1 MQFYNINLQPK
12 IFKIH
17 SIHLILH
24 FVSFFCVFFTKL
36 IQLPRKTMMKLVAQI
51 LNQDSRLGRIGVSD
65 IFKGCSPIFI
75 YISFG
80 WDYAG
85 GICTL
90 KMASEPNQTEPQR
103 KWKRTQTNKSW
114 THTPQ
119 PRPRSLVQLT
129 KPFFGGENPENEN
142 DLLKVKYL
150 LFFTQILDS
159 KRRKKNA
166 KKNKNKRPRGRIF
179 WILRGLRLPS
189 PSPCGRNKWNNY

>member
-1 MQFYNINLQPK
+1 
-12 IFKIH
+12 
-17 SIHLILH
+17 
-24 FVSFFCVFFTKL
+24 
-36 IQLPRKTMMKLVAQI
+36 MMKLVAQI
-51 LNQDSRLGRIGVSD
+51 LNQDSRLGIGVSD

-90 KMASEPNQTEPQR
+90 KKASEPN
-103 KWKRTQTNKSW
+103 RTAAKVKTNPNQQKLNPHP
-114 THTPQ
+114 TR
-119 PRPRSLVQLT
+119 PRPLVQLT

-159 KRRKKNA
+159 KRRKKNSKKKA
-166 KKNKNKRPRGRIF
+166 KTKGRVAASFEFFGGSVFPPLSPVGEKSEIIINENKPGRQL
-179 WILRGLRLPS
+179 LR
-189 PSPCGRNKWNNY
+189 